1 MEDRYCRAVFVFCF
15 PLSFGGDNVQTY
27 IDRLVKAGIPLACA
41 DEIVSSF
48 WADGDLNGLRRYI
61 SLIENGYTVCMEG
74 GKVFV

>member
-1 MEDRYCRAVFVFCF
+1 M
-15 PLSFGGDNVQTY
+15 QTY

-61 SLIENGYTVCMEG
+61 ALIDGGYTVCMEG
-74 GKVFV
+74 GKVNV